1 MADHLIFH
9 IFCLIA
15 AVIFALKGSP
25 TVSGLCIVAA
35 AMCLVANSL
44 MQIARKMN
52 NNDRR
57 W

>member
-1 MADHLIFH
+1 MADYLIFH

-25 TVSGLCIVAA
+25 VASGLCIVAA
-35 AMCLVANSL
+35 AVCLAANSL
-44 MQIARKMN
+44 VQIARKMN
-52 NNDRR
+52 NNDRK

>member
-1 MADHLIFH
+1 MADYLIFH

-25 TVSGLCIVAA
+25 VASGLCVVAA
-35 AMCLVANSL
+35 AVCLAANSL
-44 MQIARKMN
+44 VQIARKIN